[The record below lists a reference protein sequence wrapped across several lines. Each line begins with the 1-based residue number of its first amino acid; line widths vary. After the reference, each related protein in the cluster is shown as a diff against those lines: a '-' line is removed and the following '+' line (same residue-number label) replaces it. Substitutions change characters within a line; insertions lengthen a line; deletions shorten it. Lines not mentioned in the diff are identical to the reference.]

1 MSSVAAAKTFATANV
16 AEDVLLDSRRALVHA
31 RQGWLAVADLHYGY
45 EVRRRR
51 YGALVPQW
59 GMETCEA
66 TLRALIADHKPRRL
80 ILVGDIMDGSGN
92 AAETAGLLDRLQEL
106 VGEIVCILGNHDRAA
121 LKKAWRFVET
131 HREEVFHFSHGHEWK
146 GADETEDAVTHVIG
160 HEHPAIDF
168 YDGAGL
174 SLKLPAF
181 VQERVN
187 ERTQRWVLPA
197 FSPWA
202 AGGKMKRRPG
212 HERLATWACAPTR
225 VWRHEVGA

>member
-1 MSSVAAAKTFATANV
+1 MSPLAPSKTFATAIV
-16 AEDVLLDSRRALVHA
+16 ASGVVLDSRRALAHTE
-31 RQGWLAVADLHYGY
+31 QGWLAVADIHYGF
-45 EVRRRR
+45 EVQRRRS
-51 YGALVPQW
+51 GALLPPW
-59 GMETCEA
+59 GMEACEE
-66 TLRALIADHKPRRL
+66 TLRDLIRDHRPRRL
-80 ILVGDIMDGSGN
+80 ILVGDIMDGSGS
-92 AAETAGLLDRLQEL
+92 AHETAALLDRLQAL

-121 LKKAWRFVET
+121 LKKAWRFVPA
-131 HREEVFHFSHGHEWK
+131 HREEAFHFCHGHEWRAEESC
-146 GADETEDAVTHVIG
+146 GHALELTHVMG

-174 SLKLPAF
+174 SLKIPAF

-212 HERLATWACAPTR
+212 HERLATWACAHTR
-225 VWRHEVGA
+225 VWRHDH